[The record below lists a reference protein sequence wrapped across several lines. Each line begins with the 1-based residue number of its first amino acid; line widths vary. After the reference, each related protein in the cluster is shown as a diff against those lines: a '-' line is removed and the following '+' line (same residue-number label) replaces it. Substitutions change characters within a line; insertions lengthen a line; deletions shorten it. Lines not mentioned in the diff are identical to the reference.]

1 MQAPLSPAATLDLW
15 ADAERRGPV
24 ERTLVLAAAGGD
36 DGAGPGDLVRLPL
49 GRRDSRLLSLHLA
62 LGGRTLEATAACPAC
77 GEQAEFAVPADVLVK
92 RAGEG
97 VPPAPVEV
105 DGFVVAWRPPDSAD
119 LAAAAG
125 EAGDAAVAERV
136 LLSRCVLSATGP
148 DGEVARTEL
157 PLGVRAALAQ
167 AMAEADPLAEVLVDV
182 SCPACGTAFVADLE
196 LGGFVWAELRA
207 HAQRLLRDV
216 AVLARAYGWTEPD
229 VLALD
234 EPRRAAYL
242 ELAREAM
249 A

>member
-1 MQAPLSPAATLDLW
+1 MPAPLSPAATLDLW
-15 ADAERRGPV
+15 AEAERRGPV
-24 ERTLVLAAAGGD
+24 ERTLVLAAAGGE
-36 DGAGPGDLVRLPL
+36 DGAGPGELARLPL
-49 GRRDSRLLSLHLA
+49 GRRDGRLLSLHSA

-77 GEQAEFAVPADVLVK
+77 GEQAEFAVAADALVE
-92 RAGEG
+92 RAGES

-105 DGFVVAWRPPDSAD
+105 GGFVVSWRPPDSAD
-119 LAAAAG
+119 LVAAG
-125 EAGDAAVAERV
+125 EAGDAAAAERI
-136 LLSRCVLSATGP
+136 LLSRCVLAAAAP
-148 DGEVARTEL
+148 DGEVDRTEL

-182 SCPACGTAFVADLE
+182 VCPACGSAFVADLD

-207 HAQRLLRDV
+207 HAHRLLRDV

-234 EPRRAAYL
+234 DVRRAAYL
-242 ELAREAM
+242 ELAREAV